1 MSLPRTLLI
10 AGVVG
15 GLVVLG
21 PSSISGATG
30 TAVRPNQHFIGFV
43 NGRHTGAVVYT
54 VCPGPLVSGEMGPP
68 AGSQTVAV
76 QHVRHGGGD
85 TGSTGHSVYALIPG
99 SPPAIT
105 QLSKYKTPGAIPTS
119 AQVPCQGPGT
129 VYFSSCPLPQ
139 PCGAGAKTDDVNVT
153 FEDIAV

>member
-1 MSLPRTLLI
+1 MSRPRMLLV

-15 GLVVLG
+15 ALVVLAPAGVSSAKAG
-21 PSSISGATG
+21 PIG
-30 TAVRPNQHFIGFV
+30 PNQHFIGLV
-43 NGRHTGAVVYT
+43 NGKHTGAVIYT
-54 VCPGPLVSGEMGPP
+54 VCPGPLSPGRMGPP
-68 AGSQTVAV
+68 AGDQSVAAAR
-76 QHVRHGGGD
+76 VRHGGGD
-85 TGSTGHSVYALIPG
+85 TGSAGQSVYAFIPG

-105 QLSKYKTPGAIPTS
+105 QLSNYRTPGAIPTS

-139 PCGAGAKTDDVNVT
+139 PCGIGAKTDDVKVT